1 MYVQVQTPPGATAE
15 RTQIVVN
22 QVTRYLREQEKD
34 NVESVF
40 SVTGF
45 NFAGRGQNAAMMFV
59 KLTDW
64 SLRPN
69 STQTVGAIA
78 DRKSVAWG
86 RSVSVRVDVGGRR
99 VIEKK
104 KTITFNKLWRQ
115 EK

>member
-34 NVESVF
+34 NVESVL

-59 KLTDW
+59 KLKDW
-64 SLRPN
+64 SLRPK
-69 STQTVGAIA
+69 STQKV
-78 DRKSVAWG
+78 DRESVVQG
-86 RSVSVRVDVGGRR
+86 KSVSVRVDLGGRR
-99 VIEKK
+99 HVQ
-104 KTITFNKLWRQ
+104 NKS
-115 EK
+115 